1 MFAASN
7 RSTIFSSSA
16 GQRLHRNSV
25 STVGNYCPHFR
36 ATSVDTVRTPPE
48 QSTMRDDFD
57 DDRQSIFPGMTEDP
71 GEAPKRAPRPLAE
84 KKNVSANKAKMEK
97 GTFGRAQRA
106 GVHPLQ
112 PPSEAVHSLL
122 AQDPRMPS
130 TLAANIHE
138 FLSALDR
145 EWTNLRLRAQWLVA
159 TYRAE
164 RTSAVKRAQ
173 RLGDLR
179 AWSKLR
185 LALVVHP
192 KRVHTDRIKA
202 LDWYADERASKAYES
217 AGRTVRTLPKY
228 VTRTRGQRFYDMGLL
243 KEHATQ
249 YDRDMVRWAERE
261 AGLIRDDDA
270 RVAALRKK
278 MRAALATRE
287 IEERVAAGLDWP
299 DSAVLQTRDRQD
311 RRATPRDAVGPE
323 SASYGQ
329 KKQPGV
335 SPQHT
340 ARGSAQ
346 EALAPR
352 PPVRSTF
359 TAIIDAFLAV
369 LEQELA
375 DLRGRAEWVAA
386 TYAAERTAAVK
397 RARRAG
403 DVAAWSNLRLAL
415 TFYPKREHPNRLQSL
430 HWYADYPAYEARES
444 KGKTIR
450 ATSTC
455 LHREEDHCFFDMRV
469 LAEHVTQ
476 YDRDLVKWAERKA
489 GLIRDDAARLWD
501 LRTMLLKQRAGRPK
515 VESVAAALDWPVGK
529 PVPQRKR
536 PGRPAAASG
545 RTTGRG

>member
-1 MFAASN
+1 
-7 RSTIFSSSA
+7 
-16 GQRLHRNSV
+16 
-25 STVGNYCPHFR
+25 
-36 ATSVDTVRTPPE
+36 
-48 QSTMRDDFD
+48 MRDELD
-57 DDRQSIFPGMTEDP
+57 DHTQFIFPGMTEDTA
-71 GEAPKRAPRPLAE
+71 ESPKPARRPLAE
-84 KKNVSANKAKMEK
+84 KKSFSASKAKMVK
-97 GTFGRAQRA
+97 GAFGRAKDA

-112 PPSEAVHSLL
+112 PPSGAVHSLL

-130 TLAANIHE
+130 TLAANIHA
-138 FLSALDR
+138 FLNALDR
-145 EWTNLRLRAQWLVA
+145 EWANLRLRAQWLVS

-164 RTSAVKRAQ
+164 RTSAVKRA
-173 RLGDLR
+173 RGLGDLS

-192 KRVHTDRIKA
+192 KRVHPDRIKA
-202 LDWYADERASKAYES
+202 LDWYADKRASKAYES
-217 AGRTVRTLPKY
+217 SGRTVRTLSDY

-243 KEHATQ
+243 KAHATQ
-249 YDRDMVRWAERE
+249 YDRDIALWAERE

-278 MRAALATRE
+278 VRAALATRE

-299 DSAVLQTRDRQD
+299 DSAVLQARDRQD
-311 RRATPRDAVGPE
+311 RRATPREAVGPE

-335 SPQHT
+335 SPQNT

-346 EALAPR
+346 GALAPR

-386 TYAAERTAAVK
+386 TYAAERAAAVK

-403 DVAAWSNLRLAL
+403 DLAAWSNLRLAL

-444 KGKTIR
+444 NGKTIR

-455 LHREEDHCFFDMRV
+455 LNREEEHCFFDMRV

-501 LRTMLLKQRAGRPK
+501 LRTILLKQRAGRPQ
-515 VESVAAALDWPVGK
+515 VEGVAAALEWPDCK

-545 RTTGRG
+545 RTKGRG